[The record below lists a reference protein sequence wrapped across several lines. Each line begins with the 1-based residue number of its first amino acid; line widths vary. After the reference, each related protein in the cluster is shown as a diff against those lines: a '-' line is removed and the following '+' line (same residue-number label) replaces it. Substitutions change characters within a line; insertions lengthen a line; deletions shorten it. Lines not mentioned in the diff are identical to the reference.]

1 MANDSQWGTS
11 ERARDKMVMISEK
24 AKALI
29 INNGA
34 ISSPQAN
41 ERALQERVD
50 VAVREERLRAQE
62 VERRSANFL

>member
-1 MANDSQWGTS
+1 MANDSQWGTN
-11 ERARDKMVMISEK
+11 ERVRDKIIMISEK
-24 AKALI
+24 AKAVVD
-29 INNGA
+29 NGA
-34 ISSPQAN
+34 ISSTQAS